1 MTLVGVELLLSCD
14 DVFVRLDEIELDA
27 EDFDATEELADEVL
41 ERVDW
46 LLVGELF
53 DEVVDW
59 VLERVDWL
67 LLV

>member
-14 DVFVRLDEIELDA
+14 DVFVRLDETELDA
-27 EDFDATEELADEVL
+27 EDFDATEELADRVL

-46 LLVGELF
+46 LLVVELF

-59 VLERVDWL
+59 MLGRVDWL

>member
-14 DVFVRLDEIELDA
+14 DVFVRLDETELDD

-46 LLVGELF
+46 LLVEELF

-59 VLERVDWL
+59 VLERVD
-67 LLV
+67 

>member
-1 MTLVGVELLLSCD
+1 MGVELLLSCD
-14 DVFVRLDEIELDA
+14 DVFVRLDETELDD

-46 LLVGELF
+46 LLVEELF

-59 VLERVDWL
+59 VLERVD
-67 LLV
+67 